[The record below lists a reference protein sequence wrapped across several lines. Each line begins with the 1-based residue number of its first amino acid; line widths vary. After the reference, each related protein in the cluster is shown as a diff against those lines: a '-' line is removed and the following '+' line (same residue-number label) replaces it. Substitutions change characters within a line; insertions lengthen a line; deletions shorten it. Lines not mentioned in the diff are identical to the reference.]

1 MIATGNKNM
10 IAMIRAKTNPH
21 TGISVGQARTV
32 AMDIP
37 KRPRRQLGT
46 TIQAL
51 VCMLSLIYCEH
62 LVFLWPSTMR

>member
-1 MIATGNKNM
+1 M

-37 KRPRRQLGT
+37 KKTKKTTRYHHSGT
-46 TIQAL
+46 GLYAFINL
-51 VCMLSLIYCEH
+51 L
-62 LVFLWPSTMR
+62 

>member
-10 IAMIRAKTNPH
+10 IALIRAKTNPH

-37 KRPRRQLGT
+37 KKTKKTTRYHHSGT
-46 TIQAL
+46 GLYAFINL
-51 VCMLSLIYCEH
+51 L
-62 LVFLWPSTMR
+62 